1 MDIIID
7 FDDDDPTG
15 FKTIK
20 WDDAPEE
27 PLADRN
33 TGDGD
38 DRDEQVPTEEF
49 TAEKTWHETLAEIF
63 TSFLHEQK
71 DEFLKLRTLDLNPQH
86 QQLADHVASCD
97 ECRAA
102 VASAV
107 AERKARN
114 MAGLAAT
121 QDQGHRDDRTA

>member
-1 MDIIID
+1 MNIIID

-15 FKTIK
+15 YKTIK
-20 WDDAPEE
+20 WDDEPEE

-33 TGDGD
+33 TRDGD
-38 DRDEQVPTEEF
+38 DRNEQVPTDDPAAEE
-49 TAEKTWHETLAEIF
+49 TWHETLAAIF

-86 QQLADHVASCD
+86 QQLSDHVASCD
-97 ECRAA
+97 DCRAA

-107 AERKARN
+107 AEPTAANRP
-114 MAGLAAT
+114 GLA
-121 QDQGHRDDRTA
+121 DGWE